1 MNRKL
6 LKLWKKKQNAW
17 QRYSTEKS
25 QRKWRLYRKE
35 ANKLKK
41 NTRKARKIYE
51 RKLTI
56 ESKTNK
62 RAFFRYVNTKLTIRP
77 EITAMK
83 NKQGVLV
90 EEYGNDKHYRR
101 LFQGCFYRGPHRGNA
116 RDE

>member
-1 MNRKL
+1 M
-6 LKLWKKKQNAW
+6 
-17 QRYSTEKS
+17 EIV
-25 QRKWRLYRKE
+25 RKE
-35 ANKLKK
+35 GNKLKK
-41 NTRKARKIYE
+41 FTRKARKIYE

-90 EEYGNDKHYRR
+90 EEDKEMTNIIGDYFKDVFTEVPTGEMPEMNRQCEKEIEEIQICR
-101 LFQGCFYRGPHRGNA
+101 VTLQKFWKNSM
-116 RDE
+116 